1 MLYIPFR
8 VKRLKIDKNENKIIL
23 SVYLFKNKEN
33 DININDNIEDNNLE
47 NEAKAENINNIENK
61 NIYNFGDCHNENV
74 NKYREYIFSI
84 NDVKLM
90 VLGYIKEIEE
100 LKSGQLGVVK
110 LFKKAI
116 TLGMYNDK
124 NEKMLNIREQVFVD
138 IILRENEKNS
148 FFRIDLSYF
157 DYKDF
162 LKDEL
167 TFSSLINMRKFFSKL
182 TEVFNKDLFDNNFLN
197 FLEMNSLQKIQ
208 RYNSVFEFQDYV
220 ISKAKEKGIL

>member
-33 DININDNIEDNNLE
+33 DINITNNIEDNNLKNEE
-47 NEAKAENINNIENK
+47 NEKNINNVENK
-61 NIYNFGDCHNENV
+61 NIYRDFDNENV
-74 NKYREYIFSI
+74 NKYREYVFSI
-84 NDVKLM
+84 NDVKLI

-100 LKSGQLGVVK
+100 LKSGQSGVVK

-182 TEVFNKDLFDNNFLN
+182 VELFNKDLFDNNFLN

-208 RYNSVFEFQDYV
+208 RYNNVFEFQDYV

>member
-8 VKRLKIDKNENKIIL
+8 VKRLKIDKNEKKIIL

-33 DININDNIEDNNLE
+33 DINIANNIGDNNLE
-47 NEAKAENINNIENK
+47 NEENVESINDIENK
-61 NIYNFGDCHNENV
+61 NIYRDCPNENV
-74 NKYREYIFSI
+74 NKYIEYVFSI
-84 NDVKLM
+84 NDVKLI

-100 LKSGQLGVVK
+100 LKSSQGGVVK

-162 LKDEL
+162 LKDEI

-208 RYNSVFEFQDYV
+208 RYNNVFEFQDYV

>member
-33 DININDNIEDNNLE
+33 DININNNIEDNNLE
-47 NEAKAENINNIENK
+47 NEENGKNINNVENK
-61 NIYNFGDCHNENV
+61 NIYRDCPNENV
-74 NKYREYIFSI
+74 NKYIEYVFSI
-84 NDVKLM
+84 NDVKLI

-100 LKSGQLGVVK
+100 LKSSQGGVVK

-124 NEKMLNIREQVFVD
+124 NEKMLNIREQVFID

-208 RYNSVFEFQDYV
+208 RYNNVFEFQDYV

>member
-8 VKRLKIDKNENKIIL
+8 VKRLKIDKSENKIIL

-47 NEAKAENINNIENK
+47 NEEKAENINNVESK

-116 TLGMYNDK
+116 TLGVYNDK

>member
-33 DININDNIEDNNLE
+33 DININNNIEDNNLE
-47 NEAKAENINNIENK
+47 NEENGKNINNVENK
-61 NIYNFGDCHNENV
+61 NIYRDCPNENV
-74 NKYREYIFSI
+74 NKYIEYVFSI
-84 NDVKLM
+84 NDVKLI

-100 LKSGQLGVVK
+100 LKSGQGGIVK

-162 LKDEL
+162 LKDDL

-208 RYNSVFEFQDYV
+208 RYNNVFEFQDYV

>member
-8 VKRLKIDKNENKIIL
+8 VKRLKIDKNEKKIIL

-33 DININDNIEDNNLE
+33 DININNNIEDNNLE
-47 NEAKAENINNIENK
+47 NEENGKNINNVENK
-61 NIYNFGDCHNENV
+61 NIYRDCPNENV
-74 NKYREYIFSI
+74 NKYIEYVFSI
-84 NDVKLM
+84 NDVKLI

-100 LKSGQLGVVK
+100 LKSSQGGVVK

-208 RYNSVFEFQDYV
+208 RYNNVFEFQDYV

>member
-8 VKRLKIDKNENKIIL
+8 VKRLKIDRNENKIIL

-33 DININDNIEDNNLE
+33 DVNITSNIEDNNLKNEE
-47 NEAKAENINNIENK
+47 NGENINNIKNK
-61 NIYNFGDCHNENV
+61 NIDGDCNNENV
-74 NKYREYIFSI
+74 NKYREYVFSI
-84 NDVKLM
+84 NDVKLI

-100 LKSGQLGVVK
+100 LKSVQSGVIK

-124 NEKMLNIREQVFVD
+124 NEKMLNIKEQVFVD

-182 TEVFNKDLFDNNFLN
+182 AEVFNKDLFDNNFLN

-208 RYNSVFEFQDYV
+208 RYNNVFEFQDYV

>member
-8 VKRLKIDKNENKIIL
+8 VKRLKIDKSENKIIL
-23 SVYLFKNKEN
+23 SVYLFKNN
-33 DININDNIEDNNLE
+33 DINSIDNIEDNNLKNGE
-47 NEAKAENINNIENK
+47 NGENINNIENK
-61 NIYNFGDCHNENV
+61 NIYRDFYNENLD
-74 NKYREYIFSI
+74 KYREYVFSTS
-84 NDVKLM
+84 DVKLI

-100 LKSGQLGVVK
+100 LKSGQSGVVK

-138 IILRENEKNS
+138 IILRENERNS

-208 RYNSVFEFQDYV
+208 RYNNVFEFQDYV

>member
-8 VKRLKIDKNENKIIL
+8 VKRLKIDKSENKIIL
-23 SVYLFKNKEN
+23 SVYLFKNN
-33 DININDNIEDNNLE
+33 DINSIDNIEDNNLKNGE
-47 NEAKAENINNIENK
+47 NGENINNIQNK
-61 NIYNFGDCHNENV
+61 NIYMDFYNENL
-74 NKYREYIFSI
+74 NKYREYVFSTS
-84 NDVKLM
+84 DVKLI

-100 LKSGQLGVVK
+100 LKSGQSGVVK

-138 IILRENEKNS
+138 IILRENERNS

-208 RYNSVFEFQDYV
+208 RYNNVFEFQDYV

>member
-8 VKRLKIDKNENKIIL
+8 VKRLKIDKSENKIIL

-33 DININDNIEDNNLE
+33 DVNIANTVGDNNLE
-47 NEAKAENINNIENK
+47 NEEKAENINNVENK
-61 NIYNFGDCHNENV
+61 NIYRDCHNENV
-74 NKYREYIFSI
+74 NKYIEYVFSI
-84 NDVKLM
+84 NDVKLI

-100 LKSGQLGVVK
+100 LKSGQGGVVK

-124 NEKMLNIREQVFVD
+124 NEKILNIREQVFVD
-138 IILRENEKNS
+138 IILTENEKNS

-162 LKDEL
+162 LKDDL
-167 TFSSLINMRKFFSKL
+167 TFSSLINMRRFFSKL
-182 TEVFNKDLFDNNFLN
+182 AEVFNKDLFDNNFLN

-208 RYNSVFEFQDYV
+208 RYNNVFEFQDYV

>member
-8 VKRLKIDKNENKIIL
+8 VKKLKIDKNENKIIL
-23 SVYLFKNKEN
+23 SVSLFENKEN
-33 DININDNIEDNNLE
+33 DINITNNIEDNNLE
-47 NEAKAENINNIENK
+47 NEEKAENINNVENK
-61 NIYNFGDCHNENV
+61 NIYGDCNNENV
-74 NKYREYIFSI
+74 NKYREYVFSI
-84 NDVKLM
+84 NDVKLI

-100 LKSGQLGVVK
+100 LKSSQGGVVK

-182 TEVFNKDLFDNNFLN
+182 VEVFNKDLFDNNFLN
-197 FLEMNSLQKIQ
+197 FFEMNSLQKIQ
-208 RYNSVFEFQDYV
+208 RYNNIFEFQDYV